1 MDPRF
6 LLTVKGYKMP
16 AIIRYNNMPNQQA
29 CINNWVKFIEECNIR
44 WMEPTRDE
52 IYDFINNDNVLL
64 PHLQSGLQRVFNMFC
79 VDGIVTDEAARIEW
93 LKRIDPSYQNILVV
107 PPYRQYSNE
116 VRDVLCAVVYAA
128 RTKHH
133 HQFSPFHFNVLSLA
147 SHLSIIAKQ
156 IYKDAYAEYVLEQR
170 AKDSPITTNLR

>member
-6 LLTVKGYKMP
+6 LPKIKGYKMP
-16 AIIRYNNMPNQQA
+16 AIIRYDNIPNKQA

-93 LKRIDPSYQNILVV
+93 LKRIDPSYQNVLIVL
-107 PPYRQYSNE
+107 PYQQYTNE
-116 VRDVLCAVVYAA
+116 VMFVLHEVVIQAVIKVRKTNPAL
-128 RTKHH
+128 
-133 HQFSPFHFNVLSLA
+133 QFYQPSLD
-147 SHLSIIAKQ
+147 SRSTLGLIAKQ
-156 IYKDAYAEYVLEQR
+156 IYKDVYVEYMLEH
-170 AKDSPITTNLR
+170 KPKE